1 MKKYENATFYEYV
14 TTYDPNK
21 PVKDDDGQSYYFSES
36 TQVVEPIK
44 REIIYVKQ

>member
-1 MKKYENATFYEYV
+1 MKKYENAKFYEYV

-21 PVKDDDGQSYYFSES
+21 PVKDEDGQSYYFSES
-36 TQVVEPIK
+36 TQVVESIK